1 MEEVME
7 TVSLTISA
15 ETFARLQRYAVPLV
29 DTNDSILERLC
40 DHWDASPPLKAG
52 FRRNVIDTPLVGPEP
67 TCFKT
72 SRGVEL
78 PIPLSLYAE
87 YAGKRIDVNV
97 TKDGFEYNGRYF
109 NDPSP
114 VAVAVKKDLGASDTT
129 ASTNGWTF
137 WMLAGRTGVPQ
148 SLETIRQ
155 AWISEQDRRRKVR
168 VSRLA

>member
-1 MEEVME
+1 ME

-15 ETFARLQRYAVPLV
+15 ETFARLQSYAVPLV
-29 DTNDSILERLC
+29 DTNDTILQRLC
-40 DHWDASPPLKAG
+40 DHWDTSLPPKSG
-52 FRRNVIDTPLVGPEP
+52 YRRHVIDAPLTAPEQA
-67 TCFKT
+67 CFKT

-87 YAGKRIDVNV
+87 YAGKRIDVTV
-97 TKDGFEYNGRYF
+97 TKDGFEYNGKYF
-109 NDPSP
+109 NDPSS

-137 WMLAGRTGVPQ
+137 WMLDGRPGLPQ
-148 SLETIRQ
+148 SLDTIRQ
-155 AWISEQDRRRKVR
+155 AWRIDQDSKQKSV

>member
-1 MEEVME
+1 ME

-15 ETFARLQRYAVPLV
+15 ETFARLQTYAVPLV
-29 DTNDSILERLC
+29 DTNDTILKRLC
-40 DHWDASPPLKAG
+40 DHWDASPPAKEG
-52 FRRNVIDTPLVGPEP
+52 FRRHVIDTPLVPPEP

-87 YAGKRIDVNV
+87 YAGKRIDVTV
-97 TKDGFEYNGRYF
+97 SKHGFEYDGKYF
-109 NDPSP
+109 NDPSS

-137 WMLAGRTGVPQ
+137 WMLGDRAGVPQ
-148 SLETIRQ
+148 NLDTIRE
-155 AWISEQDRRRKVR
+155 AWRADQGRKR
-168 VSRLA
+168 KALVSRLA